1 MSAHDRIESSTNL
14 VKFFIIPPGKI
25 IVILKFGKISEFFT
39 QLFMEEIC
47 QYSTCELPLSD
58 FHHVNYFIPHSINGK
73 AKPLINVINK
83 SHKFIV
89 QTGFAL
95 TEALRPLGL
104 FFF

>member
-1 MSAHDRIESSTNL
+1 
-14 VKFFIIPPGKI
+14 
-25 IVILKFGKISEFFT
+25 
-39 QLFMEEIC
+39 MEEIC
-47 QYSTCELPLSD
+47 QLPLSD

-104 FFF
+104 FFLISKGNYSERNGVMFFKDASICT